1 MLQRISALFIFLVGL
16 AMAAGYL
23 FVASAPSLPVGKWP
37 VYTRAGGFAPVEAR
51 LHPEDAPVEV
61 YVDLATSG
69 SPNFGKDRAVL
80 TLTAATNGKT
90 AIAAPLSFADAVSRD
105 DTPQTPEL
113 IYRTKAGEIASLA
126 ADAPVT
132 FTVGPGD
139 ADEIDISAVDLV
151 LQHGRATTDEGLVP
165 IGYAVMA
172 IGAIA
177 FLLSFRKTD
186 SGPPPNPNSQPPPPR
201 WGRTAGERK

>member
-1 MLQRISALFIFLVGL
+1 MLGRISALFIFLVGL
-16 AMAAGYL
+16 AVAAGYL
-23 FVASAPSLPVGKWP
+23 FVANAPASPVGKWP
-37 VYTRAGGFAPVEAR
+37 VYSRAGGFTPVEAR

-69 SPNFGKDRAVL
+69 SPSFGKDRAVL
-80 TLTAATNGKT
+80 TLTAAANGKT

-113 IYRTKAGEIASLA
+113 VYRTRAGELTSLA
-126 ADAPVT
+126 VETPVT
-132 FTVGPGD
+132 FTVGRGD
-139 ADEIDISAVDLV
+139 ADEIEISAVDLV
-151 LQHGRATTDEGLVP
+151 LQHGRGQADEGLVP

-177 FLLSFRKTD
+177 FVLSFRKRD
-186 SGPPPNPNSQPPPPR
+186 PGPPPNPNSQPPPPR
-201 WGRTAGERK
+201 WGRAGSERK